1 MTLSLIGLF
10 IILLGVLVFPFTIKI
25 VEKQLEIFL
34 LASGVIAVTITAQ
47 WHGKLVVDGLVEPIK
62 ITLAVFI
69 SGILF
74 RFFQNRIAGFV
85 KTWVN
90 ALGIKVFVLVMVIG
104 LGILSS
110 VITAII
116 AALLLVEIISH
127 LKFDR
132 KSEIA
137 MVVFS
142 CFSIGLGAVLTP
154 VGEPLATLAIS
165 KLSGEP
171 FHAGFWFL
179 TGNLWIFILP
189 AVLISGVTALFFIP
203 NVHIVKHGPAEDR
216 RESYKDIMVR
226 TVKVYFFIM
235 ALIFLGQGFKP
246 IIDTYISHMPVAV
259 LYWINSISAI
269 LDNATL
275 TAAEIGP
282 SMSLM
287 QINSAL
293 LGLLIAGGML
303 IPGNI
308 PNIISAGKLKIGSG
322 EWARIGLPAGLI
334 MMLIYFP
341 VILLLKSMIK

>member
-1 MTLSLIGLF
+1 MQLVGLF
-10 IILLGVLVFPFTIKI
+10 IILLAVLVFPFSIKI
-25 VEKQLEIFL
+25 VEKQLELFL
-34 LASGVIAVTITAQ
+34 LASGLLAVTITAQ
-47 WHGKLVVDGLVEPIK
+47 WQGKLIASGFIEPIK
-62 ITLAVFI
+62 ITLAVLI

-74 RFFQNRIAGFV
+74 RFFQNRLAGLV
-85 KTWVN
+85 KASVK
-90 ALGIKVFVLVMVIG
+90 AMGIKAFVLVMVIG
-104 LGILSS
+104 LGLLSS

-116 AALLLVEIISH
+116 ASLLLVEIISH

-165 KLSGEP
+165 KLSGAP
-171 FHAGFWFL
+171 YHAGFWFL
-179 TGNLWIFILP
+179 TKHLWVFILP
-189 AVLISGVTALFFIP
+189 ALLITGLMSVFFIP
-203 NVHIVKHGPAEDR
+203 NAYKAKFGLSEDR
-216 RESYKDIMVR
+216 RESYKDIFIR
-226 TVKVYFFIM
+226 TIKVYFFIM

-246 IIDTYISHMPVAV
+246 IIDSYISHMPVAV
-259 LYWINSISAI
+259 LFWINIVSAI

-282 SMSLM
+282 SMSLT
-287 QINSAL
+287 QIISAL

-308 PNIISAGKLKIGSG
+308 PNIISAGKLKIKSG
-322 EWARIGLPAGLI
+322 EWAKTGLPVGLI
-334 MMLIYFP
+334 LMVIYFP
-341 VILLLKSMIK
+341 VILLAGYLTK

>member
-1 MTLSLIGLF
+1 MTLPLVGLF
-10 IILLGVLVFPFTIKI
+10 IILLAVLVFPFTIKI
-25 VEKQLEIFL
+25 VERQLEMFL
-34 LASGVIAVTITAQ
+34 LASGFLAVTITAQ
-47 WHGKLVVDGLVEPIK
+47 WHAKVIVDGFIEPIK
-62 ITLAVFI
+62 ITLAVLI
-69 SGILF
+69 SGVLF
-74 RFFQNRIAGFV
+74 RFFQNRLEGFV
-85 KTWVN
+85 KASVK
-90 ALGIKVFVLVMVIG
+90 ALGIKTFVLVMVIG
-104 LGILSS
+104 LGVLSS

-116 AALLLVEIISH
+116 ASLLLVEIISL

-165 KLSGEP
+165 KLSGAP

-179 TGNLWIFILP
+179 TGNLWVFIIP
-189 AVLISGVTALFFIP
+189 ALLITGLTSLFFIP
-203 NVHIVKHGPAEDR
+203 HAHTVKDGLSEDR
-216 RESYKDIMVR
+216 RESYKDIFMR
-226 TVKVYFFIM
+226 TIKVYFFIM

-246 IIDTYISHMPVAV
+246 IIDSYISQMPVAI
-259 LYWINSISAI
+259 LYWINSVSAI

-334 MMLIYFP
+334 LMMIYFP
-341 VILLLKSMIK
+341 VILLVQSFVK

>member
-47 WHGKLVVDGLVEPIK
+47 WHGKLVVDGFVEPIK

-137 MVVFS
+137 
-142 CFSIGLGAVLTP
+142 
-154 VGEPLATLAIS
+154 TLAIS

-203 NVHIVKHGPAEDR
+203 NVHIVKHGLSEDR

-334 MMLIYFP
+334 LMLIYFP